1 VCRPDPGRRVSV
13 AAARPCRIG
22 KIASVEMTGGDG
34 APDWRIRRCGLP
46 VRSVMMLGTRRGGV
60 RVEMEPV
67 NAH

>member
-1 VCRPDPGRRVSV
+1 
-13 AAARPCRIG
+13 
-22 KIASVEMTGGDG
+22 MTGGDG

-67 NAH
+67 NAHGGVS